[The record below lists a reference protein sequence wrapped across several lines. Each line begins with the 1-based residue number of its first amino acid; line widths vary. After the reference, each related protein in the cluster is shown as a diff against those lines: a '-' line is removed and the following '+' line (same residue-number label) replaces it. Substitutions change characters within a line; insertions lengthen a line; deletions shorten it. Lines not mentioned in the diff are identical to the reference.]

1 MTSKPIVAPVKG
13 DPTRASWG
21 AAVAERANE
30 CADAIDV
37 LRGPGGLA
45 SLREPKA
52 GEALS
57 LFPFKVRF
65 ERSAEE
71 GAGPQDGDFLIYIP
85 AGSLTVDGH
94 AAGGAD
100 FALDAREGEAGWY
113 VLPGVSADAEWW
125 ISFEYAPAE
134 DPPLSCGVGTSPEHE
149 SPDDA
154 RGRIARSVHIADV
167 EFPQAAEGETPRAP
181 VVRQVTKGPLSY
193 EFFVDSLNGMMGDL
207 AVAADPDACVS
218 TEDGDIYASVK
229 TDKES
234 GKILVGLTNM
244 PPDEGGDGDADNC
257 THPGSDGEG
266 GVKADYTD
274 AHGFGPGIGE
284 SSGGGVPADDNHG
297 MAIGKPCNCD

>member
-1 MTSKPIVAPVKG
+1 MTSKPIAAPVKG
-13 DPTRASWG
+13 DPMRASWG

-30 CADAIDV
+30 CADAIDA

-52 GEALS
+52 EAPS
-57 LFPFKVRF
+57 IFPFKVRF
-65 ERSAEE
+65 EPSAEE

-149 SPDDA
+149 DPDDA

-167 EFPQAAEGETPRAP
+167 EFPQAGDGETPRPP
-181 VVRQVTKGPLSY
+181 VVRQVTRGPLSY
-193 EFFVDSLNGMMGDL
+193 EFFVDSLNGLMGDL
-207 AVAADPDACVS
+207 AVEADPDAHV
-218 TEDGDIYASVK
+218 TVDDTDLYASVT
-229 TDKES
+229 TDEET
-234 GKILVGLTNM
+234 GKILVGITDHE
-244 PPDEGGDGDADNC
+244 PEDADDPEGYCNRVSRDNEDSMTPENDISDDGDGEFGAMG
-257 THPGSDGEG
+257 GS
-266 GVKADYTD
+266 
-274 AHGFGPGIGE
+274 
-284 SSGGGVPADDNHG
+284 PADGN
-297 MAIGKPCNCD
+297 AISRWPCKKEPTT